1 MYETHIVTPGKK
13 INKSMSIFH
22 KCLTNPIQNALA
34 RKITLRH
41 YPNLI
46 TQMKTTMW
54 IRTWLWTTI
63 EPSDQLGVSSA
74 VTLSHRFC
82 CWLSPCWKTAE
93 ESFRSCSSVEIW
105 SLAPARR
112 CLAHTPPTLRDGR
125 GKRESD
131 REIERG
137 GDVLLIGNIWEALHG
152 V

>member
-1 MYETHIVTPGKK
+1 
-13 INKSMSIFH
+13 MSIFH

-74 VTLSHRFC
+74 VTFSHRFC

-131 REIERG
+131 WERG
-137 GDVLLIGNIWEALHG
+137 RCITHRQHLRSITWCLIELYRSGPVG
-152 V
+152 YV